1 MTLPSR
7 LPMSLEGSNFL
18 PMLKSVIQ
26 SFTSGSMKPKPSSIA
41 VAGRSMIWRRMR
53 RIVAKTDCVL
63 VGAVVEVVMIA
74 ELCDLESCLSPIVFL
89 RPEWSIVNR

>member
-1 MTLPSR
+1 
-7 LPMSLEGSNFL
+7 
-18 PMLKSVIQ
+18 
-26 SFTSGSMKPKPSSIA
+26 
-41 VAGRSMIWRRMR
+41 MIWRRMR